1 MKLSDLLNEAFDVDF
16 GQYIILDHT
25 RPGHQW
31 SADTKKD
38 IIDAIMANSIKEWQ
52 VVEAE
57 THDILAD
64 WRNDSILDGKITPK
78 DESFNRIKELMFDV
92 DDDMPDHAP
101 FPKVKADME
110 VVDPAFDAE

>member
-38 IIDAIMANSIKEWQ
+38 VIDAIMVNAIKEWQ
-52 VVEAE
+52 VVEAD
-57 THDILAD
+57 TRDILAD
-64 WRNDSILDGKITPK
+64 WRNDSILHGKITPK
-78 DESFNRIKELMFDV
+78 DESFSRIKELMFDV
-92 DDDMPDHAP
+92 HDDMPDHAP

-110 VVDPAFDAE
+110 VVDPALDAE

>member
-52 VVEAE
+52 VVEAD
-57 THDILAD
+57 TRDILAD
-64 WRNDSILDGKITPK
+64 WRNDSILHGKITPK
-78 DESFNRIKELMFDV
+78 DETFSRITELMFDV
-92 DDDMPDHAP
+92 NDDMPDHAA

-110 VVDPAFDAE
+110 VVDPALDLE

>member
-1 MKLSDLLNEAFDVDF
+1 MRIFDLMNEAFDVDF

-52 VVEAE
+52 VVEAD
-57 THDILAD
+57 TQDILAD
-64 WRNDSILDGKITPK
+64 WRNDTIIHGKITPK
-78 DESFNRIKELMFDV
+78 DESFNRITELMFDIN
-92 DDDMPDHAP
+92 DDMPAHAP

-110 VVDPAFDAE
+110 VVDPDLDSE

>member
-52 VVEAE
+52 VVEAD
-57 THDILAD
+57 TRDILAD

-92 DDDMPDHAP
+92 DDDMPNHAP
-101 FPKVKADME
+101 FPKVQADME
-110 VVDPAFDAE
+110 IIQDQAE

>member
-52 VVEAE
+52 VVEAD

-78 DESFNRIKELMFDV
+78 DESFSRIKELMFDIG
-92 DDDMPDHAP
+92 DDIPEHAA
-101 FPKVKADME
+101 FPKVQADME
-110 VVDPAFDAE
+110 IIQDQVE